1 MYTGGYS
8 HAPDDLS
15 YGVDMKKIRWCGILQ
30 VQFSSS
36 KMKKSV
42 HPRFIYVSKKLIL
55 FYWLHIGSSENCFG
69 VLRGFS
75 DSGIHHNGTA
85 CHRAVR
91 SIRHFLCI
99 PVAMVHKSCSSLIFI
114 LCRELHAYLHFC

>member
-1 MYTGGYS
+1 
-8 HAPDDLS
+8 
-15 YGVDMKKIRWCGILQ
+15 
-30 VQFSSS
+30 
-36 KMKKSV
+36 MKKSV

-85 CHRAVR
+85 CHRAG
-91 SIRHFLCI
+91 
-99 PVAMVHKSCSSLIFI
+99 PYAIFY
-114 LCRELHAYLHFC
+114 AYQWQWYINLALP